1 VKGNAPQ
8 TPQKQTSMKNA
19 TQFGTLFKNKIR
31 EFLVKEKVPE
41 SGDQSAPRFGP
52 ELGMPSKSEDDQ
64 RIWRN
69 KISKNMS
76 YTSISN
82 TFPLNN

>member
-1 VKGNAPQ
+1 MPPNLAL
-8 TPQKQTSMKNA
+8 
-19 TQFGTLFKNKIR
+19 FFKNKIR

-69 KISKNMS
+69 KISKKIS
-76 YTSISN
+76 YKSISN
-82 TFPLNN
+82 TFPWNN